1 MLILLFRDPNILL
14 LTLFFMYTLLSF
26 HPIQVL
32 NLLDTIGND
41 VSFKESID
49 YHGSRSSMENEM
61 GSILKN

>member
-1 MLILLFRDPNILL
+1 
-14 LTLFFMYTLLSF
+14 MYTLPRF
-26 HPIQVL
+26 HPIWIS